1 MMSPL
6 TSALVAV
13 EEPVLRDHGL
23 SMWGY
28 SVLLRLTEHPVRTQA
43 ALAQSIRADK
53 SRIIGILD
61 DLERR
66 GLIRRTPDSEDRRVN
81 LLELTPEGRRLRES
95 AQVAIQRKEERLLAM
110 LPPRDRQGFLNA
122 LQTLSGLPREKII
135 GIADQADQAHQA
147 D

>member
-1 MMSPL
+1 
-6 TSALVAV
+6 VAA
-13 EEPVLRDHGL
+13 EEPILRDHGL

-53 SRIIGILD
+53 SRIIGVLD

-66 GLIRRTPDSEDRRVN
+66 GLIRRTPDPEDRRVN

-95 AQVAIQRKEERLLAM
+95 AQAAIQRQEERLLAI

-122 LQTLSGLPREKII
+122 LRTLSGLPREEIT
-135 GIADQADQAHQA
+135 GNADQADQEAGA